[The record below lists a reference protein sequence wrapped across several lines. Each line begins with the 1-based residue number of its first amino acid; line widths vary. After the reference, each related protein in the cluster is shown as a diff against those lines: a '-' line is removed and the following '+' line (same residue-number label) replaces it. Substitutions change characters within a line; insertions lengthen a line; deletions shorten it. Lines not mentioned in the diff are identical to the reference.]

1 MSLLNVGSRAL
12 LANQAAIQTAGNNI
26 ANVNTTG
33 YSRQNVVLA
42 TMPGQLTGGGYIG
55 KGVDIQ
61 TVLRNHS
68 DLLTRQANAA
78 AATDAGDSARLER
91 LKQLQDVFSGG
102 AAGLGSAIN
111 DMMNA
116 FSDVVSSPTDLTARG
131 VVLTRIDETARRMRD
146 GAGRI
151 EEIELAVAEQL
162 KGAVNVVNNLARDL
176 AQVNQEIVRARGNGQ
191 APNDLLDRRDQLTRE
206 INKYVQ
212 TTQVAADDGSVSVFV
227 GASQPLVLGG
237 TAASLAIGDPQD
249 FGSGSG
255 QKKLLFIPAN
265 ATAAQAIEMNDSML
279 GGGQVAGLLRFQNGD
294 LAEGRNLLGR
304 MAVAISEALNS
315 QNKLGVTLDG
325 TQGGDL
331 LRPITLPNAVPSS
344 KNADPELKMGVEVVD
359 ATKLQASSFNITF
372 TGSDSGTLTRQSDGK
387 VFTFADM
394 TELETIMLGMG
405 LRLTDGQAPVAPPDV
420 QPAFAGASEKDQFLL
435 APLLGVAS
443 QMQSVQSSPRQLAAA
458 NTINASMGAAN
469 DGSLQLLSLK
479 ATGQKWDAA
488 LTPPQVVTDIASFAP
503 PASPGGVTL
512 TFNID
517 PATGKTTFTPTGS
530 IAAPIDMSATPP
542 EEMAGPP
549 YEYIPGKR
557 INIDGW
563 EIALQ
568 GSPKEGDTVTVG
580 NAADPQYG
588 DFYQRDAGNASALMA
603 LRDAKMF
610 DGASLA
616 DGFAGA
622 MAQVGTRTQSAK
634 FAATLSSTIAA
645 NLERE
650 RAAVSGVNLD
660 EEAARLIQ
668 YQQAYQASAKM
679 IQIAQN
685 IFDNLIQSVGR

>member
-12 LANQAAIQTAGNNI
+12 LANQAAIQTAGHNI

-191 APNDLLDRRDQLTRE
+191 APNDLLDRRDQITRE
-206 INKYVQ
+206 INQYVQ

-227 GASQPLVLGG
+227 GASQPLVLGSV
-237 TAASLAIGDPQD
+237 AASLAIGDPQN
-249 FGSGSG
+249 FGTGSG
-255 QKKLLFIPAN
+255 QKKLQFIPAG
-265 ATAAQAIEMNDSML
+265 ASAAQGIELNDAMV
-279 GGGQVAGLLRFQNGD
+279 GGGQIAGLLRFQNSD

-315 QNKLGVTLDG
+315 QNKLGLTLDG

-458 NTINASMGAAN
+458 NAINAQMGAAN

-479 ATGQKWDAA
+479 ATPA
-488 LTPPQVVTDIASFAP
+488 LVLPPDGDTSTTPPTV
-503 PASPGGVTL
+503 GGVQLQFTAGS
-512 TFNID
+512 
-517 PATGKTTFTPTGS
+517 PTTFTLTGNTDEPLDLS
-530 IAAPIDMSATPP
+530 TTPP
-542 EEMAGPP
+542 TALTAPFV
-549 YEYIPGKR
+549 YTPGQR
-557 INIDGW
+557 ISIDGW
-563 EIALQ
+563 EITLQ
-568 GSPKEGDTVTVG
+568 GSPKTGDTVTVG